1 MKHKKLIAAL
11 LCAASPLSYAA
22 TDSMDEVVVTAT
34 RFKEKSADLPINV
47 TVITH
52 DDIQQSSARTLPE
65 LLSAQA
71 GITMRDF
78 FGNNAA
84 NSTVDMRGFGAAAGQ
99 NTLIL
104 LDGRRITDAD
114 MSGVQWS
121 AIPFAA
127 IERIEIM
134 RGGGA
139 VLYGDGATSG
149 VINIIT
155 RASSKQGGNG
165 DVSVRGGSYGM
176 NELQMNG
183 AYASGAAGMDMTAS
197 KLNSQGYRENN
208 RNMQSN
214 AQGNFHWVTE
224 AGELGV
230 KLAADSQ
237 TIDLPGKRTVQ
248 PSLGIDQVASD
259 PRGAATP
266 LDYASRDGNQLA
278 VEWQQHISGAD
289 VNIGVARRGKN
300 QKSYFDFGGFPSY
313 RNSDLSVTSLTPRV
327 RIPHSLGGDSSLVAG
342 VDIYRW
348 NYDLHT
354 SNAAANIGQPINR
367 VNMSQQNNAVYMQ
380 NATHLSASTTLLAGV
395 RNERISMSGSD
406 TYDSAAPGA
415 SFGSAA
421 PADIFSDSKNAYEL
435 GLRHQLESGMALN
448 GKVGRSFRFAN
459 VDEIY
464 ESGPSFTNQFQFLRP
479 QTADGVE
486 LGLDDKTQG
495 GSWRATA
502 FSNKVTDEIHLD
514 PFSTGVGN
522 TNLPPSLRQGVE
534 MDGKWLALPQLAL
547 NAAYTYTDAR
557 FLDGVL
563 PGGAFTQT
571 NVNIAGKHVP
581 LVPSQKANVGA
592 SWAISEQTL
601 LNTAVSY
608 VGQQFMENDEANT
621 LGMKIPA
628 YALTDIKLVHQVGA
642 LQLSAT
648 VNNLFD
654 RKYFNYAV
662 CSQFSA
668 GKYNAYTLP
677 GRTIFL
683 GLNYQMK

>member
-1 MKHKKLIAAL
+1 
-11 LCAASPLSYAA
+11 
-22 TDSMDEVVVTAT
+22 
-34 RFKEKSADLPINV
+34 
-47 TVITH
+47 
-52 DDIQQSSARTLPE
+52 
-65 LLSAQA
+65 
-71 GITMRDF
+71 
-78 FGNNAA
+78 
-84 NSTVDMRGFGAAAGQ
+84 
-99 NTLIL
+99 
-104 LDGRRITDAD
+104 
-114 MSGVQWS
+114 MS
-121 AIPFAA
+121 
-127 IERIEIM
+127 
-134 RGGGA
+134 
-139 VLYGDGATSG
+139 L
-149 VINIIT
+149 
-155 RASSKQGGNG
+155 
-165 DVSVRGGSYGM
+165 
-176 NELQMNG
+176 
-183 AYASGAAGMDMTAS
+183 
-197 KLNSQGYRENN
+197 
-208 RNMQSN
+208 
-214 AQGNFHWVTE
+214 
-224 AGELGV
+224 
-230 KLAADSQ
+230 
-237 TIDLPGKRTVQ
+237 
-248 PSLGIDQVASD
+248 
-259 PRGAATP
+259 
-266 LDYASRDGNQLA
+266 
-278 VEWQQHISGAD
+278 
-289 VNIGVARRGKN
+289 
-300 QKSYFDFGGFPSY
+300 
-313 RNSDLSVTSLTPRV
+313 
-327 RIPHSLGGDSSLVAG
+327 
-342 VDIYRW
+342 
-348 NYDLHT
+348 
-354 SNAAANIGQPINR
+354 
-367 VNMSQQNNAVYMQ
+367 QNNAVYMQ

-648 VNNLFD
+648 VNNLLD